1 MTRTTIPALV
11 FALLFTPSL
20 AVAGDLTLRDLIELH
35 RSGLGDDLLISV
47 IDADGGPFALTF
59 ADIHDL
65 KSDGIS
71 ERVITAL
78 VRTGARPPS
87 MGGPVVQ
94 VRQEVI
100 NYVVPAVVL
109 LDSPGTDRSPSG
121 KDRSPHPSVARP
133 EPPPATW
140 VDVAPL
146 RAGRDVDYTARSAAE
161 GAVRS
166 GEAEAEVMTGM

>member
-1 MTRTTIPALV
+1 MARTTIQALIC
-11 FALLFTPSL
+11 ALLFTPSL
-20 AVAGDLTLRDLIELH
+20 AVAGDLTLRDVIELH

-59 ADIHDL
+59 ADIQDL

-87 MGGPVVQ
+87 MGGAGAAPVVQ

-109 LDSPGTDRSPSG
+109 LDSSGTGRSPSG
-121 KDRSPHPSVARP
+121 TERPPSRTDRAPHASGARP
-133 EPPPATW
+133 DPPPATW
-140 VDVAPL
+140 VTSRPSVP
-146 RAGRDVDYTARSAAE
+146 AATWITP
-161 GAVRS
+161 RHPQPKPK
-166 GEAEAEVMTGM
+166 